1 LNSIAISRVQSVAEI
16 ENILVEFNRVFIP
29 PLEERILNFK
39 SYAEKLVEK
48 GYAYIA
54 MIDSKTVGFIVF
66 YANDSATNIGY
77 LTQIAVKQECK
88 IKGVGYALI
97 KQFESISYEKG
108 MKTLKLEVSNC
119 NKHAIK
125 FYIRNGY
132 EYYGKA
138 TESTIFMAKNIIDTE
153 VR

>member
-1 LNSIAISRVQSVAEI
+1 MNSIIIGRVESVAEV
-16 ENILVEFNRVFIP
+16 EKILVEFNGVFIP

-39 SYAEKLVEK
+39 LYAEKLIEK

-54 MIDSKTVGFIVF
+54 MIHNEIVGFIAF

-77 LTQIAVKQECK
+77 LAQIAVKQECK
-88 IKGVGYALI
+88 IKGIGYELI

-119 NKHAIK
+119 NNHAIN
-125 FYIRNGY
+125 FYKRSGY

-138 TESTIFMAKNIIDTE
+138 TESTIYMAKNILNTE